1 MKNGYTFKLEAIKL
15 GGGNDVPTQG
25 GDTTGGDGGGS
36 GGNDGGDG

>member
-25 GDTTGGDGGGS
+25 GDTTGGGGDGS
-36 GGNDGGDG
+36 DGGDDG